1 MPEECFNGD
10 SKISKSSKCL
20 DNKIVLRWIVAR
32 FEFLFILSLLKS
44 LMSWYLKSIET
55 GRSG

>member
-1 MPEECFNGD
+1 MPEECFNED
-10 SKISKSSKCL
+10 SKISKSSECL

-44 LMSWYLKSIET
+44 LMPWYLKSIET